1 MKHYSLEHKE
11 SVIAKMMPPHNRRVS
26 ELADETGIS
35 QQTLYNWRQRAREEG
50 QVVPGDGKN
59 SERWSSTDKFAV
71 VLETAAMNEA
81 ELSEYCRGKGVYP
94 EQVAEWRACCMQAN
108 TSAQEIA
115 KANRGQVKQDK
126 KRIKKL
132 ESELRRKDKALAE
145 TAALLVLQKKAQAL
159 WGESEDD

>member
-1 MKHYSLEHKE
+1 MKYYSQEHKQ
-11 SVIAKMMPPHNRRVS
+11 SVIAKMMPPDNRRVS
-26 ELADETGIS
+26 ELANETGIS
-35 QQTLYNWRQRAREEG
+35 EQTLYNWRKHAREEG

-59 SERWSSTDKFAV
+59 SERWSSADKFAV

-81 ELSEYCRGKGVYP
+81 ELSEYCRSKGLYP
-94 EQVAEWRACCMQAN
+94 EQVAEWKTSCMQAN
-108 TSAQEIA
+108 ASAQEVA
-115 KANRGQVKQDK
+115 KVNREQAKQDK

-132 ESELRRKDKALAE
+132 ESELRRKEKALAE

>member
-1 MKHYSLEHKE
+1 MNHYSQARKQ

-26 ELADETGIS
+26 DLAEETGIS
-35 QQTLYNWRQRAREEG
+35 QQTLYNWRRKAKEEG

-59 SERWSSTDKFAV
+59 SEQWSSADKFAV

-81 ELSEYCRGKGVYP
+81 ELSEYCRSKGLYP
-94 EQVAEWRACCMQAN
+94 DQVAEWKSSCMQAN
-108 TSAQEIA
+108 ASAQEIA
-115 KANRGQVKQDK
+115 KANRVQAKQDK